1 MVGDLGGVL
10 LLRLLIELN
19 EARFCNVGVV
29 VLSWLREPLLG
40 VLLIFLVG
48 LAMLG
53 EAAPE
58 VCGLPLLMCA
68 GDEAAELLSNEVC
81 KDNRWKSLAA
91 MPVGLLVDVVCS
103 ILSPAHAWIFCT
115 ICASCTLKDSA
126 LR

>member
-10 LLRLLIELN
+10 LLILLIELN
-19 EARFCNVGVV
+19 DARFCNVGVV

-53 EAAPE
+53 EAAPD

-68 GDEAAELLSNEVC
+68 GDEAAELLSNIVC
-81 KDNRWKSLAA
+81 NDNRWKSLAA
-91 MPVGLLVDVVCS
+91 MPIGLFVEVVCS
-103 ILSPAHAWIFCT
+103 ILFPIQGWIFCT
-115 ICASCTLKDSA
+115 KCALCTLKDDW
-126 LR
+126 